1 VFLDDPSDGSRRTWQ
16 HQDPIGGN
24 TRGAVRMAGALGPP
38 GDARSSCPTA
48 RQGDLRQVYP
58 FGFLG
63 CGADRCHRT
72 PASVIG
78 RSLQPWL
85 DYLIRLGCNGLA
97 LNPIFAPE
105 THGYDVVDYLRIDPR
120 LGDDGDVEWLVDACH
135 RRAIRVLFDGV
146 FTHVGRSFPASGRV
160 YAVLASKETVTGPL
174 TIQYRTATGGVGE
187 AQVAW
192 VVEPL
197 RGTRRIRVTREE
209 IRLRLTA
216 SPLTVVVS
224 ADHIEVESAPQRFP
238 TGQRLAEPGE
248 PGRLRPEPGRPGG
261 PHQPRPST
269 GSSTRSRNSCGFRRA
284 PPRGLDGACLA
295 CHQNDDLECVAG
307 AFTGFGYVGI
317 AGQVDIKSGILHRM
331 HDSGR
336 WLWSRAQGITV
347 PDIER
352 CESLVGP
359 GHVTAPRVSPATC
372 I

>member
-1 VFLDDPSDGSRRTWQ
+1 MILLTVAAGPGSIRIRSAGTRAARSGWPGPSAHRE
-16 HQDPIGGN
+16 
-24 TRGAVRMAGALGPP
+24 TRGHHVRLPARAICGRSTRSVFWGAE
-38 GDARSSCPTA
+38 PTA
-48 RQGDLRQVYP
+48 
-58 FGFLG
+58 
-63 CGADRCHRT
+63 A
-72 PASVIG
+72 IG
-78 RSLQPWL
+78 RPLQPWL

-317 AGQVDIKSGILHRM
+317 AGRIG
-331 HDSGR
+331 
-336 WLWSRAQGITV
+336 AQGGHRPQVPAPPLRRGQLEDTV
-347 PDIER
+347 GER
-352 CESLVGP
+352 GQEFVLTGASLLGGQSWGSAGTGGG
-359 GHVTAPRVSPATC
+359 GHRGEPFSG
-372 I
+372 

>member
-1 VFLDDPSDGSRRTWQ
+1 
-16 HQDPIGGN
+16 
-24 TRGAVRMAGALGPP
+24 MAGALGPP

-146 FTHVGRSFPASGRV
+146 FTQVGRSFPASCRV
-160 YAVLASKETVTGPL
+160 YALLASKETVTGPL

-224 ADHIEVESAPQRFP
+224 ADHIEVESAPP
-238 TGQRLAEPGE
+238 T
-248 PGRLRPEPGRPGG
+248 
-261 PHQPRPST
+261 
-269 GSSTRSRNSCGFRRA
+269 
-284 PPRGLDGACLA
+284 
-295 CHQNDDLECVAG
+295 
-307 AFTGFGYVGI
+307 I
-317 AGQVDIKSGILHRM
+317 
-331 HDSGR
+331 
-336 WLWSRAQGITV
+336 
-347 PDIER
+347 PDW
-352 CESLVGP
+352 
-359 GHVTAPRVSPATC
+359 TAPCGAWRTRPPTP
-372 I
+372 

>member
-1 VFLDDPSDGSRRTWQ
+1 
-16 HQDPIGGN
+16 
-24 TRGAVRMAGALGPP
+24 
-38 GDARSSCPTA
+38 
-48 RQGDLRQVYP
+48 
-58 FGFLG
+58 
-63 CGADRCHRT
+63 
-72 PASVIG
+72 
-78 RSLQPWL
+78 
-85 DYLIRLGCNGLA
+85 LA

-238 TGQRLAEPGE
+238 TGQRLAEFAPSWSSTSSPCQRTLVDHEIGQAVRNGVGIVPRF
-248 PGRLRPEPGRPGG
+248 PGRSGCTGGYRLKMFARP
-261 PHQPRPST
+261 T
-269 GSSTRSRNSCGFRRA
+269 
-284 PPRGLDGACLA
+284 
-295 CHQNDDLECVAG
+295 
-307 AFTGFGYVGI
+307 
-317 AGQVDIKSGILHRM
+317 
-331 HDSGR
+331 
-336 WLWSRAQGITV
+336 
-347 PDIER
+347 
-352 CESLVGP
+352 
-359 GHVTAPRVSPATC
+359 
-372 I
+372 